1 MIRLDLMVSM
11 VCYQVIGLERNSK
24 YRVTHGFTCRICK
37 LISTNEH
44 LNSAVELAGTVPLY
58 GESTRK
64 ANVHIDLML
73 HVETQ

>member
-1 MIRLDLMVSM
+1 MLFS
-11 VCYQVIGLERNSK
+11 QAPVIGYDTSRSNGF
-24 YRVTHGFTCRICK
+24 HGLFTGDRSGKKPQI
-37 LISTNEH
+37 LITTNEH

-64 ANVHIDLML
+64 ADVHTDLLL